1 MTDFRARGTIMGP
14 TGLTAVFGM
23 GTGVTPPVWSPEK
36 PPAGGQAAPVA
47 FVQSNPVVDHAGKTT
62 VATRS
67 GWRTSSP
74 RVDPHGRGIV
84 KARGSCGAI
93 APVRAIDLGDLT
105 AIGPTRRLG
114 HGGRIGVVKH
124 SAVGTGP
131 LRRSPAVHSQPID
144 LVVFQEPSQHSLPE
158 TSS

>member
-23 GTGVTPPVWSPEK
+23 GTGVAPPVWSPERR
-36 PPAGGQAAPVA
+36 PAAGEGGP
-47 FVQSNPVVDHAGKTT
+47 G
-62 VATRS
+62 AT
-67 GWRTSSP
+67 
-74 RVDPHGRGIV
+74 GRGV
-84 KARGSCGAI
+84 LVTPARSEPGRGQTHKRRRAVRVASSASFTDHEDPPGSPGCRHGVQRRETCGT
-93 APVRAIDLGDLT
+93 LT
-105 AIGPTRRLG
+105 AFRADRGCGRRV
-114 HGGRIGVVKH
+114 GVVKR

-144 LVVFQEPSQHSLPE
+144 LVVFQEPSSLVRTE